1 MSKEEILKKIND
13 ILKDIFDDESLVIS
27 METTAKDIDEWDSL
41 NHITIIST
49 IENEFN
55 VDFTM
60 EEVVNFKNVGDIV
73 DIVFF
78 DKPFILLNLWSS
90 YDK

>member
-13 ILKDIFDDESLVIS
+13 ILKDIFDDETLVIS

-49 IENEFN
+49 IENEFD

-73 DIVFF
+73 DKIVE
-78 DKPFILLNLWSS
+78 KS
-90 YDK
+90 

>member
-1 MSKEEILKKIND
+1 MDVYSMSKEEILKKIND

-73 DIVFF
+73 DKIVE
-78 DKPFILLNLWSS
+78 KC
-90 YDK
+90 

>member
-1 MSKEEILKKIND
+1 MSKEEILKKINN

-73 DIVFF
+73 DKIVE
-78 DKPFILLNLWSS
+78 KC
-90 YDK
+90 

>member
-73 DIVFF
+73 DKIVE
-78 DKPFILLNLWSS
+78 KS
-90 YDK
+90 

>member
-73 DIVFF
+73 DKIVE
-78 DKPFILLNLWSS
+78 KC
-90 YDK
+90 

>member
-1 MSKEEILKKIND
+1 MDVYSMSKEEVLKRIND
-13 ILKDIFDDESLVIS
+13 ILKDIFDDETLVIS

-73 DIVFF
+73 DKIVE
-78 DKPFILLNLWSS
+78 KC
-90 YDK
+90 